1 MTYRVY
7 SGPRGAQ
14 TLSPLEKERMLYK
27 EFDTLD
33 GALSWARH
41 VNDGG
46 RTALSIEGDDGTIL
60 SKQDITAALR
70 HPEAEAG
77 RRGWP
82 PR

>member
-1 MTYRVY
+1 
-7 SGPRGAQ
+7 
-14 TLSPLEKERMLYK
+14 LEKERLLYK

-46 RTALSIEGDDGTIL
+46 RTALSIEGDDGTIM
-60 SKQDITAALR
+60 SKQDIAAALH

-77 RRGWP
+77 RSGGPAR
-82 PR
+82 